1 MDVDCPAL
9 PAGTLGLAAAVTAA
23 VLWAIGSMLYRM
35 VGRVL
40 PPVRLNL
47 AKGLAASLLLAGV
60 VGWQWWRSGA
70 GPLAVPPWMLALLAA
85 SGVVGIG
92 CGDTCYFAAL
102 NRLGPRRALLL
113 FTLAPVLTALLAWP
127 SLDERPGALQAAG
140 ILLTCGG
147 VGWVIAERAP
157 GGGGGF
163 DAAGAW
169 FGVGAAL
176 CQAVGSL
183 LSRHVFE
190 QSGCDAAL
198 SALVR
203 ILGGTAVL
211 LLMLPLD
218 RVLRVAGDQPGVSA
232 TRPGPVATWLLLGVA
247 MFLGTFLG
255 IWLQQLAFKLSDNVG
270 VAATLLATS
279 PLFILPLAAAAG
291 ERVSA
296 RAVAGAALS
305 VLGVA
310 VLLGALG

>member
-23 VLWAIGSMLYRM
+23 LLWAIGSMLYRM

-47 AKGLAASLLLAGV
+47 AKGLAASLLFAGV
-60 VGWQWWRSGA
+60 VGWHWWRPGA
-70 GPLAVPPWMLALLAA
+70 GPLAVPPRMLALLAA
-85 SGVVGIG
+85 SGVIGIG
-92 CGDTCYFAAL
+92 CGDTGYFAAL
-102 NRLGPRRALLL
+102 NRLGPRRVLLL

-127 SLDERPGALQAAG
+127 LLDERPGALQAAG

-147 VGWVIAERAP
+147 VGWVIAERTP
-157 GGGGGF
+157 GGGGF
-163 DAAGAW
+163 DAAGTW
-169 FGVGAAL
+169 FGIGAAL

-190 QSGCDAAL
+190 QTGCDAAL

-218 RVLRVAGDQPGVSA
+218 RALRVADDQPGTRA
-232 TRPGPVATWLLLGVA
+232 TRPGPVATWLLLGAA

>member
-23 VLWAIGSMLYRM
+23 LLWAIGSMLYRM

-40 PPVRLNL
+40 PPVRLNR
-47 AKGLAASLLLAGV
+47 AKGLAASLLFAGV
-60 VGWQWWRSGA
+60 VGWHWWRPGA
-70 GPLAVPPWMLALLAA
+70 GPLAVPPRMLALLAA
-85 SGVVGIG
+85 SGVIGIG
-92 CGDTCYFAAL
+92 CGDTGYFAAL
-102 NRLGPRRALLL
+102 NRLGPRRVLLL

-127 SLDERPGALQAAG
+127 LLDERPGALQAAG

-147 VGWVIAERAP
+147 VGWVIAERTP
-157 GGGGGF
+157 GGGGF
-163 DAAGAW
+163 DAAGTW
-169 FGVGAAL
+169 FGIGAAL

-190 QSGCDAAL
+190 QTGCDAAL

-218 RVLRVAGDQPGVSA
+218 RALRVADDQPGTRA
-232 TRPGPVATWLLLGVA
+232 TRPGPVATWLLLGAA